1 LRIPSRPEKRF
12 PRRSL
17 EAVQI
22 DRPPVK
28 NLRIDFREIIA
39 DDSHKVYMC
48 KKTGRHRKICSCAAY
63 RAVHLAVWTLQSI
76 KRN

>member
-1 LRIPSRPEKRF
+1 
-12 PRRSL
+12 
-17 EAVQI
+17 
-22 DRPPVK
+22 VK